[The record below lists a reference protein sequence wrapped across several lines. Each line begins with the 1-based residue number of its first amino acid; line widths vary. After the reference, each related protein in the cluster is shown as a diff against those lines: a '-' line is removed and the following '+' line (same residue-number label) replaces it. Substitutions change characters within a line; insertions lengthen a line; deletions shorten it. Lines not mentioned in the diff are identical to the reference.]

1 MWSWLL
7 DLLNGRR
14 TRAEKPLDSQ
24 PPGEFGDGL
33 SEAARAEIDRLREDR
48 GWGVRSASNPVRKLR
63 SVVQPGPFR
72 SFDVQE
78 ILNGERSRPVNRE
91 EQELIDISTAKAIE
105 ISRKSK
111 SKKSKP
117 GQGSK

>member
-14 TRAEKPLDSQ
+14 SRAEKPLDSQ

-48 GWGVRSASNPVRKLR
+48 GWGVRSANKLVRR
-63 SVVQPGPFR
+63 SIAPHGPFR

-78 ILNGERSRPVNRE
+78 ILNGERRRPVNRE
-91 EQELIDISTAKAIE
+91 EQDLIDISTAKAIE
-105 ISRKSK
+105 LSKKSK
-111 SKKSKP
+111 SKNTKR
-117 GQGSK
+117 GQWPK